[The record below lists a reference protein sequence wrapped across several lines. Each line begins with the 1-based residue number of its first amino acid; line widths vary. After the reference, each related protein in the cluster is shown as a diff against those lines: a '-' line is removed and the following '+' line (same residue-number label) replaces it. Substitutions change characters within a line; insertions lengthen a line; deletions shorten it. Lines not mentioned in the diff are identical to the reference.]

1 MTNHEKRIYA
11 LEQNLLKMLRVI
23 EVMQKHQVTLGNAI
37 QDLQSAVQQIA
48 SAPAIQCD
56 VNLASNG
63 AEECH

>member
-23 EVMQKHQVTLGNAI
+23 EVMQKHQVTLGNAV
-37 QDLQSAVQQIA
+37 QDLQNAMQQITRGH
-48 SAPAIQCD
+48 AIESD
-56 VNLASNG
+56 VNLPANG